1 MECERRTG
9 AKCGTPCVPLESV
22 PRLTIGLPV
31 YNGETILDEALDA
44 LLGQTYEDFELI
56 VSDNASTDRTADICR
71 RYAEQ
76 DSRIRYVRQ
85 ARNVGLVSN
94 HIFVMEQARGELFKW
109 ASHDDLYAR
118 DLLARCVEALDE
130 DADVVLA
137 HSWSAMIDSS
147 GNVTGTFERRVA
159 VDSPRAPD
167 RFRSMLFDGWDD
179 HAYGVIRT
187 RALRRMTRRGSYH
200 FADRTLNTE
209 LALYGRF
216 HLVPDW
222 LYFRREHFGRPPLT
236 VRDRCAILDPRRA
249 DRLRH
254 PVVRLYGEYLLGYVS
269 AIRQRRCRPP
279 IDGSATATWRIGSR
293 PGHFRWPAGLS
304 DGRPLR
310 EEPLSACGL
319 SFQSTPSWPAGTGS
333 RVIPLTGSPDHRPP
347 GRRFRP
353 PRGVER
359 RKLLDGVG
367 AWVPQVAPRQ
377 SRRRRRVLGP
387 RR

>member
-1 MECERRTG
+1 MSRKRGTERRRLRG
-9 AKCGTPCVPLESV
+9 ARTVDGPSTATTRTRGLVSV

-31 YNGETILDEALDA
+31 YNGESTIEEALDA
-44 LLGQTYEDFELI
+44 LLGQTYQNFELI

-85 ARNVGLVSN
+85 EHNIGLVSN
-94 HIFVMEQARGELFKW
+94 HIFLMEQARGELFKW

-130 DADVVLA
+130 DPDVVLA
-137 HSWSAMIDSS
+137 HSWSAMIDGS
-147 GNVTGTFERRVA
+147 GDVIGTFERRVA

-209 LALYGRF
+209 LSLHGRF

-222 LYFRREHFGRPPLT
+222 LYFRREHTGRPPLT
-236 VRDRCAILDPRRA
+236 VRERCAILDPRRA

-254 PVVRLYGEYLLGYVS
+254 PVVRLYGEYLWGYVA
-269 AIRQRRCRPP
+269 AIRQAPLSTADRRECYGHLAR
-279 IDGSATATWRIGSR
+279 WIGSR
-293 PGHFRWPAGLS
+293 ALPVVDRAL
-304 DGRPLR
+304 RRERLR
-310 EEPLSACGL
+310 EEPLSGARPLAPVDAVVAGRDR
-319 SFQSTPSWPAGTGS
+319 SSARDPAAHGQS
-333 RVIPLTGSPDHRPP
+333 
-347 GRRFRP
+347 
-353 PRGVER
+353 
-359 RKLLDGVG
+359 
-367 AWVPQVAPRQ
+367 
-377 SRRRRRVLGP
+377 
-387 RR
+387 

>member
-1 MECERRTG
+1 MSHEHAVGRDRFDGVRAADGARSAAPRARR
-9 AKCGTPCVPLESV
+9 LSSV

-71 RYAEQ
+71 HYAEQ
-76 DSRIRYVRQ
+76 DSRIRFVRQ
-85 ARNVGLVSN
+85 ARNIGLVQN
-94 HIFVMEQARGELFKW
+94 HTFVMEQARGELFKW

-137 HSWSAMIDSS
+137 HSWSAMIDRS

-236 VRDRCAILDPRRA
+236 VRERCAILDPRRA

-254 PVVRLYGEYLLGYVS
+254 PVVRLYGEYLWGYVS
-269 AIRQRRCRPP
+269 AIRQAPLSTADRRECYGHLAHW
-279 IDGSATATWRIGSR
+279 IASR
-293 PGHFRWPAGLS
+293 TLPVAG
-304 DGRPLR
+304 RAVRREPLR
-310 EEPLSACGL
+310 EEPLSSARSLVPVDAVVAGRDGD
-319 SFQSTPSWPAGTGS
+319 PGDPAHGQ
-333 RVIPLTGSPDHRPP
+333 
-347 GRRFRP
+347 
-353 PRGVER
+353 
-359 RKLLDGVG
+359 
-367 AWVPQVAPRQ
+367 A
-377 SRRRRRVLGP
+377 
-387 RR
+387 